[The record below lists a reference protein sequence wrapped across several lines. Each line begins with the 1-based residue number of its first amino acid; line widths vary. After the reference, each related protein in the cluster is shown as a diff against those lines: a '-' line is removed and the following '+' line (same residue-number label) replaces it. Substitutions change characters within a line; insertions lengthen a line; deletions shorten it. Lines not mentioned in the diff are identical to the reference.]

1 MPFDFNRQIII
12 NNPLIWN
19 EPRIITAVP
28 NMGSNLRRNLT
39 NGMCKKYQ
47 SRVLIKRIDDL
58 LSKRNVFSR

>member
-39 NGMCKKYQ
+39 NGTIKNYQ
-47 SRVLIKRIDDL
+47 S
-58 LSKRNVFSR
+58 

>member
-28 NMGSNLRRNLT
+28 NMGSNLRRNL
-39 NGMCKKYQ
+39 NYGI
-47 SRVLIKRIDDL
+47 IKRTQI
-58 LSKRNVFSR
+58 SRNRIKNHERDTCYWR

>member
-39 NGMCKKYQ
+39 NGT
-47 SRVLIKRIDDL
+47 IKRTQI
-58 LSKRNVFSR
+58 SRNRIKNNERDTCYWC

>member
-28 NMGSNLRRNLT
+28 NMGSNHITEYEQWNMQIHANNSINSFQIT
-39 NGMCKKYQ
+39 
-47 SRVLIKRIDDL
+47 
-58 LSKRNVFSR
+58 

>member
-39 NGMCKKYQ
+39 NGIRKHMQ
-47 SRVLIKRIDDL
+47 NS
-58 LSKRNVFSR
+58 S

>member
-1 MPFDFNRQIII
+1 MPFDLNRQFII

-39 NGMCKKYQ
+39 NGTIKNYQ
-47 SRVLIKRIDDL
+47 S
-58 LSKRNVFSR
+58 